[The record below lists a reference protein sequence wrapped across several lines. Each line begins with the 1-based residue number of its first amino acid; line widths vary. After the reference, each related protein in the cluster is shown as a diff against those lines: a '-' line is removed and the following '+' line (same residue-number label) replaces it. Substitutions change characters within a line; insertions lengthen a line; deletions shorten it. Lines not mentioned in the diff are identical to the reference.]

1 MEQGVKCMAA
11 TDSSEVSGDNSGA
24 ASHQTSGGASDADS
38 DAHSNGITEA
48 QAYQA
53 KLGRSLCT
61 GCFGIFVGNALVPC
75 VMLLC
80 MNSHAKPGL

>member
-1 MEQGVKCMAA
+1 MPA
-11 TDSSEVSGDNSGA
+11 TDSSEESGDNSGA
-24 ASHQTSGGASDADS
+24 ASHQTSGVASDADS

-61 GCFGIFVGNALVPC
+61 GCFSMFIGNAVLLC
-75 VMLLC
+75 VMLVC
-80 MNSHAKPGL
+80 MNSHAKHGL

>member
-1 MEQGVKCMAA
+1 MAA
-11 TDSSEVSGDNSGA
+11 TDSSEESGDKSGA
-24 ASHQTSGGASDADS
+24 ASHQTSGVASDADS
-38 DAHSNGITEA
+38 DAHSYDITEA

-61 GCFGIFVGNALVPC
+61 GCVSMFIGNAVFLC